1 MPFKEEKQS
10 RFREAS
16 AEGQAKASEQLGEV
30 AKDIGK
36 KAYATAYGAGTGL
49 LGSAGEIEEF
59 LTTPGTPDSP
69 KLLGPGSA
77 FGTTRDV
84 QKQAQKIG
92 VPTPGEEESA
102 YVTGGEIAGGLA
114 AGGPGVFKTG
124 VKSLLGV
131 PSRTSEQMARSAE
144 KIGFKLSP
152 AQVRQDVP
160 ITAKGATGASE
171 ANQSLANKLA
181 SEGTGKQATEITS
194 EFISNRLKDLGK
206 DYDKLYKGKSFVV
219 DGEARSALENI
230 LLKESELGY
239 AGVSPVKQTAQ
250 TMIEKLDVKAAVDG
264 EDLQRLRNA
273 LTERAR
279 SSTSRSDA
287 HEIYNLVDIID
298 ASVAKNNPALAATL
312 DVLRPKY
319 RNSIILEDLY
329 RQGGIQQGNI
339 SLEQLGTMLRGKRD
353 AVRRTG
359 ADIDDLGELGRE
371 LKLRARWQTEGGTGT
386 PSSDILKKALGT
398 TMGGIASMTGLRS
411 ATARKAQK
419 ALAREPMT
427 YKEKAGMA
435 AGAGSVMSP
444 FSTSVEE

>member
-1 MPFKEEKQS
+1 M
-10 RFREAS
+10 
-16 AEGQAKASEQLGEV
+16 
-30 AKDIGK
+30 
-36 KAYATAYGAGTGL
+36 
-49 LGSAGEIEEF
+49 
-59 LTTPGTPDSP
+59 
-69 KLLGPGSA
+69 
-77 FGTTRDV
+77 
-84 QKQAQKIG
+84 
-92 VPTPGEEESA
+92 
-102 YVTGGEIAGGLA
+102 
-114 AGGPGVFKTG
+114 
-124 VKSLLGV
+124 
-131 PSRTSEQMARSAE
+131 
-144 KIGFKLSP
+144 
-152 AQVRQDVP
+152 
-160 ITAKGATGASE
+160 
-171 ANQSLANKLA
+171 
-181 SEGTGKQATEITS
+181 
-194 EFISNRLKDLGK
+194 
-206 DYDKLYKGKSFVV
+206 
-219 DGEARSALENI
+219 
-230 LLKESELGY
+230 
-239 AGVSPVKQTAQ
+239 
-250 TMIEKLDVKAAVDG
+250 
-264 EDLQRLRNA
+264 
-273 LTERAR
+273 TERAR